1 MYRYVKYHVN
11 LTRLHI
17 QAVAFGSAVDQM
29 MVAKEYKKFK
39 PDVSGFDLRLTS
51 LVQEFITATV

>member
-39 PDVSGFDLRLTS
+39 PDVSGFDLPDCD
-51 LVQEFITATV
+51 